1 MQVRKAIGTGPQSH
15 MSTIAHVHMA
25 LTFWLGDHHA

>member
-1 MQVRKAIGTGPQSH
+1 MQLNHFIETRAQAG

-25 LTFWLGDHHA
+25 LTCSWGDSHA

>member
-1 MQVRKAIGTGPQSH
+1 MQLNHFIQTRPHAG

-25 LTFWLGDHHA
+25 QTCSWGDRHA

>member
-1 MQVRKAIGTGPQSH
+1 MQLTTFLMTRPHAG

-25 LTFWLGDHHA
+25 LTCSWDDRHA